1 MNIVT
6 PIYTESNNS
15 ITRPGGYEGRKKG
28 NMRNYNHLANIE
40 LVNRFEN
47 ICFRITNYPNNKAYN
62 KKFQSLRKELIRRL
76 GEKEK

>member
-1 MNIVT
+1 
-6 PIYTESNNS
+6 
-15 ITRPGGYEGRKKG
+15 
-28 NMRNYNHLANIE
+28 MRNYNHLANIE

-47 ICFRITNYPNNKAYN
+47 ICFRITNYPDNKAYN